1 MAKEKLNLEELKE
14 KGLAHLAE
22 LLEAE
27 EKDEDDEDVEL
38 DDEKDDESEEKDED
52 DEKEVKESAFD
63 QFVAGI
69 ELNESEVQKMKDVF
83 DAAVA
88 EKAAELSE
96 AKLADLDSKIEARLA
111 EQEEKN
117 DKHIS
122 NYLDFVVEGWV
133 KENQVEIEKQ
143 VKVDLAESFLGKLKD
158 LFEEHSIILESNEAV
173 EQIAEA
179 KEEVESVRAELA
191 EAVAALA
198 DSKKQIFAMQVE
210 KAIASLSEGMV
221 ETQKARFGD
230 LVGELEID
238 IKEGID
244 SVVERIT
251 NVKEVFIKE
260 SSIKSEENL
269 EDKIVESEIQEV
281 EEVKETITESE
292 KPEVDEKM
300 ARYLAAATKGF
311 RALKR

>member
-38 DDEKDDESEEKDED
+38 DDEDDESDEKDED

-69 ELNESEVQKMKDVF
+69 ELNESDVQKMRDVF
-83 DAAVA
+83 TAAVA

-96 AKLADLDSKIEARLA
+96 AKLAALDSKIEARLA

-158 LFEEHSIILESNEAV
+158 LFEEHSIILESDEAID
-173 EQIAEA
+173 QIAEA
-179 KEEVESVRAELA
+179 KAEAESAREELA
-191 EAVAALA
+191 EAINALA
-198 DSKKQIFAMQVE
+198 ESKKLVFGLQVE
-210 KAIASLSEGMV
+210 KAITELSEGMV
-221 ETQKARFGD
+221 ETQKSRFAD

-269 EDKIVESEIQEV
+269 EDKIVESEIQEAD
-281 EEVKETITESE
+281 EVKETITESE